1 MFLCSLILILPALH
15 NSTES
20 LTLPYRIH
28 SFFDTTNLRTYT
40 LMYLYLFPMIYIA
53 ICHMAAICLVVVLV
67 FHICGEL
74 AILSYRIKHIGENSQ
89 IMLVHRIRN
98 IIRMHLKIIW

>member
-1 MFLCSLILILPALH
+1 MFLCSLILILSELR

-20 LTLPYRIH
+20 FTLPYRIH
-28 SFFDTTNLRTYT
+28 TFFDITNLRTYT

-53 ICHMAAICLVVVLV
+53 ICHMAAICLVIVLV

-74 AILSYRIKHIGENSQ
+74 AILSYRIRHVEENSQ
-89 IMLVHRIRN
+89 IMLVHRFRN
-98 IIRMHLKIIW
+98 IVRMHLKIIR